1 MKNKGLWT
9 KNYTLL
15 TLTTILSCIS
25 GEAMSLV
32 VSFLVYDET
41 KSTFL
46 SALILAFSIFPDII
60 IPIFIAPLID
70 RISKKK
76 IVIYLD
82 LLMAIMYFFMGIF
95 ILNNEFKYS
104 AYLFFTLATSSISV
118 IYYMSFNSWFPDLI
132 PKGFEQKGYAVS
144 SAIYPTVSIFISPLG
159 AILYKNIGVGVI
171 FICVAILGLIDVLLE
186 SKIDNEGTTKLS
198 SEKEYSFKKY
208 KNDLKEG
215 FKFFKNEK
223 GLRNIYTYM
232 SVSNGTG
239 FSTYVLTQAFFQRS
253 SILTLT
259 MFGFLNSS
267 ETLGRLFGSLKL
279 YKKEIPV
286 KKRYSFTKTVYAL
299 YNIIDSIILFLPYPL
314 MIISRFFC
322 GLLGNQ
328 SGTIRYTAVNAYLPQ
343 EIRARIDSFINVMF
357 AVGGFSFQLI
367 GGALGEIIPYKYAT
381 LLMGSLSFLV
391 MVIFIYIPKK
401 DNLVIYEAVA
411 QKEL

>member
-9 KNYTLL
+9 KNFSLL

-25 GEAMSLV
+25 GESMSLV

-46 SALILAFSIFPDII
+46 ASLILAFSIFPDII

-70 RISKKK
+70 RVSKKK
-76 IVIYLD
+76 IVVYLD
-82 LLMAIMYFFMGIF
+82 LLMSVMYFLMGIF
-95 ILNNEFKYS
+95 ILNNDFKYS

-132 PKGFEQKGYAVS
+132 PKGFEQKGYAIS
-144 SAIYPTVSIFISPLG
+144 SAIYPTVSIFISPIG
-159 AILYKNIGVGVI
+159 AILYKNIGVGLI
-171 FICVAILGLIDVLLE
+171 FIFVSLLGLVDVFLE

-198 SEKEYSFKKY
+198 SEKDYSFKKY

-286 KKRYSFTKTVYAL
+286 NKVDPMSSTFKKR
-299 YNIIDSIILFLPYPL
+299 
-314 MIISRFFC
+314 
-322 GLLGNQ
+322 GL
-328 SGTIRYTAVNAYLPQ
+328 SY
-343 EIRARIDSFINVMF
+343 
-357 AVGGFSFQLI
+357 
-367 GGALGEIIPYKYAT
+367 
-381 LLMGSLSFLV
+381 
-391 MVIFIYIPKK
+391 
-401 DNLVIYEAVA
+401 
-411 QKEL
+411 